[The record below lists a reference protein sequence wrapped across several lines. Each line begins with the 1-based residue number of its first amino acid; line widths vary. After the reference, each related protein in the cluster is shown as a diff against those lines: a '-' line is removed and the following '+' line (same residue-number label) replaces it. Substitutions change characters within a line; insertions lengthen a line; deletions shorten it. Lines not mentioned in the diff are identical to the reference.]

1 MEAHIALLC
10 DVGRIIEDKI
20 GVVLC
25 FVIVLTQQEVIAV
38 HLVLI
43 MGCCVLFQWKASCLV
58 VKHYELLSFH
68 KEVIYCSSQCVS
80 SAISVSYA
88 LEIAPPLLEEICI
101 VKQLH
106 LPIQL
111 FELRRKAFAYERV
124 KMLLDDHVH
133 A

>member
-1 MEAHIALLC
+1 MEADIAFFC
-10 DVGRIIEDKI
+10 DVARVIEDKI

-25 FVIVLTQQEVIAV
+25 FVIVLPQQEVIAV

-58 VKHYELLSFH
+58 VKHYELLSFYQY
-68 KEVIYCSSQCVS
+68 VVYCPFQRVS

-124 KMLLDDHVH
+124 KMLLEDHVH